1 MTRTIKSALLAL
13 FLLSVSSY
21 GRTTRSANRRHGL
34 SSNSRGTA
42 DSRDLEYIY
51 EKLGMV
57 SSMSMPLE
65 SKKAS
70 KKGEKCK
77 KEKSSKKGY
86 KLKGKGKGKGKGMS
100 SKGKGKGRSSK
111 GKGKGKGKGSSKKGK
126 ICDAP
131 KQTASPSPSSPSPGP
146 AQSMPPASVIA
157 QLVSISSDR
166 HHG

>member
-51 EKLGMV
+51 EKLGTV

-70 KKGEKCK
+70 KKGKKCK

-86 KLKGKGKGKGKGMS
+86 KLKGKGKGRS

-157 QLVSISSDR
+157 PT
-166 HHG
+166 GEYFE

>member
-42 DSRDLEYIY
+42 GSRDLEYIY

-70 KKGEKCK
+70 KKGKKCK
-77 KEKSSKKGY
+77 KDKSSKKGY
-86 KLKGKGKGKGKGMS
+86 KLKGKGKGMS

-111 GKGKGKGKGSSKKGK
+111 GKGKGKGKGKSSKGK

-131 KQTASPSPSSPSPGP
+131 TPPTSTISPSPGP
-146 AQSMPPASVIA
+146 AESMAPTSAIA
-157 QLVSISSDR
+157 PT
-166 HHG
+166 GEYFE